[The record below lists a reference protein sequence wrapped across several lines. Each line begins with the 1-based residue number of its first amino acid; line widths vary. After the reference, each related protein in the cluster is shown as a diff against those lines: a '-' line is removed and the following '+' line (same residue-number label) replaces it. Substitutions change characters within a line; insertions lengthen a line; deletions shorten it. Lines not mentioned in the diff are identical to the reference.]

1 MAILDTTHKR
11 KSTLITSVILIAFL
25 WIIFSFGMQYQ
36 DPPAEYGIALNFG
49 ITEQGSEKPKNTPVK
64 KAPVKEIEEEKLE
77 EVVKEVV
84 KEVPKE
90 IPKEI
95 PKEVINEEVLSQTEK
110 DAPTIEKPKEVLKKE
125 VSKKAEPKEEKPVP
139 KPIPKKP
146 SKNTLKA
153 FKNLLKGTTSDSK
166 PTGEGDDD
174 EEGLKGDEKGDPTS
188 TKYYGN
194 TGKSGDSNYNLAGR
208 NALDKAKE
216 QPDCQEEG
224 TVVVSIEVDKNGKVI
239 RAVAGVKGTTNS
251 ANCLLKP
258 AREAALRTTWNAD
271 PNAPSKQKG
280 TIIYKFSLTK

>member
-36 DPPAEYGIALNFG
+36 DPPTEYGIAINFG
-49 ITEQGSEKPKNTPVK
+49 TTDQGNEKPKNTPVK
-64 KAPVKEIEEEKLE
+64 KAPVQEIEKEKLE
-77 EVVKEVV
+77 EVVKE
-84 KEVPKE
+84 

-95 PKEVINEEVLSQTEK
+95 MDEEVLSQTEK
-110 DAPTIEKPKEVLKKE
+110 DAPIIEKPKEVQKKE
-125 VSKKAEPKEEKPVP
+125 VPKKVAPKKEKPVP

-153 FKNLLKGTTSDSK
+153 FKNLLKGTTSDGK

-174 EEGLKGDEKGDPTS
+174 KEGLKGDKNGDPTS
-188 TKYYGN
+188 KKYYGN
-194 TGKSGDSNYNLAGR
+194 TGKLGDSNYNLAGR
-208 NALDKAKE
+208 NALSKPIE

-224 TVVVSIEVDKNGKVI
+224 KVVVEIFVDQNGIVI
-239 RAVAGVKGTTNS
+239 RANPGEKGSTNTHP
-251 ANCLLKP
+251 CLLKP

-271 PNAPSKQKG
+271 PNASSIQKG
-280 TIIYKFSLTK
+280 TIIYKFSLIK